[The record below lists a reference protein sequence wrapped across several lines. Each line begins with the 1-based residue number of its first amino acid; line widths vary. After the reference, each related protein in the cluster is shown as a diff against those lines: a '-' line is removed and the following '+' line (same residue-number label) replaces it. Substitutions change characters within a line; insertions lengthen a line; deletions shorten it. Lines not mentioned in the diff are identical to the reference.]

1 MFNFQEPE
9 LNAPKVRL
17 SSASTFAIWEESSVS
32 EIFEHT
38 SEQFIL
44 ILPVLS
50 LFIIYLTFGRLKFL
64 VYLKAEVSHYIIS
77 N

>member
-9 LNAPKVRL
+9 LNAPKVRLCL

-38 SEQFIL
+38 SENSF
-44 ILPVLS
+44 
-50 LFIIYLTFGRLKFL
+50 
-64 VYLKAEVSHYIIS
+64 
-77 N
+77 